1 LVFASVQGTWQVTGQ
16 RISGRFEILNAYGS
30 SYVMLDRYTGRIFTA
45 GRNGGDNLYLNYI
58 DLQTGDAVTIKPA
71 EIHLARQ
78 RLADVLPVV
87 YQMQSEPGLQYIYA
101 SGQLVLRSDE
111 PVDQLGLPAGFA
123 PTDLRRIERE
133 DAGEY
138 AVRYLSAAEL
148 IALSQV
154 QVQSADLVIFA
165 TYISPPAGP
174 TATPLPPPPVPSSG
188 SGAVRP

>member
-1 LVFASVQGTWQVTGQ
+1 MQ
-16 RISGRFEILNAYGS
+16 R
-30 SYVMLDRYTGRIFTA
+30 
-45 GRNGGDNLYLNYI
+45 
-58 DLQTGDAVTIKPA
+58 
-71 EIHLARQ
+71 
-78 RLADVLPVV
+78 
-87 YQMQSEPGLQYIYA
+87 EPGLQYIYA
-101 SGQLVLRSDE
+101 SGRLVLPSDE

-165 TYISPPAGP
+165 TYISPPAGGP